1 MTVMTRIQLAKD
13 FNAFPFGRYPEHGPF
28 NGQRFR
34 REFLLPPL
42 RDGEMVEVD
51 LDGARGLSPSFL
63 EEAFGGLIREGMAL
77 ADVLRRVVIKSERD
91 PSIAT
96 QIYDYMRAEAANAR

>member
-13 FNAFPFGRYPEHGPF
+13 FSAFPFGRYAEHGPF
-28 NGQRFR
+28 NGERFR

-42 RDGEMVEVD
+42 RAGEAVEVD

-63 EEAFGGLIREGMAL
+63 EEAFGGLLREGFNV
-77 ADVLRRVVIKSERD
+77 ADVLRRVTIVSDRD
-91 PSIAT
+91 PSFVS
-96 QIYDYMRAEAANAR
+96 QIQDYMRAAGAR